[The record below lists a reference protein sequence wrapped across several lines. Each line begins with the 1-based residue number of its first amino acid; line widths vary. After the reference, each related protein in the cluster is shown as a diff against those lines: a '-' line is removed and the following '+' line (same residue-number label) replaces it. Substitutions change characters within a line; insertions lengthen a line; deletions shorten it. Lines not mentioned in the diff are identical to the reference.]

1 MHFIFRS
8 MDFQSTL
15 TKIDVPVY
23 LAVAIYLP
31 FIIFAAMGLAEAH
44 SKKTAIP
51 LHRSYTVASI
61 LILGGL
67 FAPFIVLFA
76 GGKKPNVPSEA
87 IPLLAVFV
95 LAPPIIAFVV
105 TAFVFKYRQPKH
117 TSNPKRVYSEE
128 VEEIRDWLWYAQPF
142 MDLESLDEEVKR
154 QKAKR
159 LADSPNISDESKDG
173 A

>member
-1 MHFIFRS
+1 MHTIWDLQR
-8 MDFQSTL
+8 TL
-15 TKIDVPVY
+15 SQVDVTVY
-23 LAVAIYLP
+23 MAIGVYMP
-31 FIIFAAMGLAEAH
+31 FLVFASIGLAEAQ
-44 SKKTAIP
+44 SKTDSLP
-51 LHRSYTVASI
+51 LIRSYAVAASI
-61 LILGGL
+61 ALGGML
-67 FAPFIVLFA
+67 APLIVLF
-76 GGKKPNVPSEA
+76 GNGRVPSIPSPA
-87 IPLLAVFV
+87 VPLLVILV
-95 LAPPIIAFVV
+95 LFPPIAAFGMTVL
-105 TAFVFKYRQPKH
+105 VFRYRKPKR